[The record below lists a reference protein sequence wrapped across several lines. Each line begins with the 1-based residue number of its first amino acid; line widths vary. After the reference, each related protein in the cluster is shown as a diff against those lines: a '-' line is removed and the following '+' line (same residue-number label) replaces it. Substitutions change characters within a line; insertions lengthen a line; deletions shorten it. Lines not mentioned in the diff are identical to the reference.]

1 MRRESQIK
9 ELEMKDLVTYSHKRD
24 FPDRRQII
32 VTDVTEKHLETN
44 EDNLFVE
51 HRV

>member
-9 ELEMKDLVTYSHKRD
+9 VIKMKDLVIYSHKRD

-32 VTDVTEKHLETN
+32 ATDVTEKHLETN

>member
-1 MRRESQIK
+1 
-9 ELEMKDLVTYSHKRD
+9 MKDLVIYSHKRD

-32 VTDVTEKHLETN
+32 VTDVTEKHLETK

>member
-9 ELEMKDLVTYSHKRD
+9 EMKMKDLVTYSHKRD

-32 VTDVTEKHLETN
+32 ATDVTEKHLETN

>member
-9 ELEMKDLVTYSHKRD
+9 ELKMKDLVIYSHKRD

>member
-1 MRRESQIK
+1 
-9 ELEMKDLVTYSHKRD
+9 MKDLVIYSHKRD

-32 VTDVTEKHLETN
+32 VPDVREKHLETN
-44 EDNLFVE
+44 EENIFVE